1 MCSCNKKKSN
11 SAPPT
16 PSSGEGVPLRMAKS
30 RAVAP
35 VRAVAVAAPPPPES
49 VDTSVWGPSLWKIL
63 HISAEFTGTPIHA
76 KLWYSLVSAMRLGIP
91 CDECRS
97 HFVARS
103 DAVPLRMSRIPGG
116 IHTSTVRW
124 VLNFHNF
131 VNAATESVHGQWSEA
146 QCRATYGGNRVARIA
161 EAREALD
168 AIRGVAGGLL
178 VEALDRMLAVLDR

>member
-1 MCSCNKKKSN
+1 
-11 SAPPT
+11 
-16 PSSGEGVPLRMAKS
+16 MAKS

-35 VRAVAVAAPPPPES
+35 VRAVAVAAPPPPPPES
-49 VDTSVWGPSLWKIL
+49 VDTSIWGPSLWKIL

-91 CDECRS
+91 CDECRE
-97 HFVARS
+97 HFIARS
-103 DAVPLRMSRIPGG
+103 TAVPLRMSRIPGG

-131 VNAATESVHGQWSEA
+131 VNVATGSGHGQWTEA